1 MMSGAGPAGGAL
13 SRRQTS
19 KGSLT
24 EPTLPLP
31 SRATPRELLKPA
43 YADSRRNASMKLF
56 PETLQKLCVYLRSDE
71 RVENLMNYVSPHI
84 EYVQLLY

>member
-19 KGSLT
+19 KGPLT

-31 SRATPRELLKPA
+31 SRATPRELLKVCH
-43 YADSRRNASMKLF
+43 SVLLTFEFFNIFSLI
-56 PETLQKLCVYLRSDE
+56 TL
-71 RVENLMNYVSPHI
+71 NLQNFIIQHVTLITLIGSLI
-84 EYVQLLY
+84 FN